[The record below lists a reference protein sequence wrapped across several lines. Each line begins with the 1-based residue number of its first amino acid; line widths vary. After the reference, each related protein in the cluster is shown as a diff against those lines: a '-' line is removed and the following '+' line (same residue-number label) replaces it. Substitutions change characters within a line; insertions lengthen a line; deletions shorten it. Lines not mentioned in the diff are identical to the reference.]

1 MTPTLTRRILKWST
15 AGPMPAYERRCDS
28 SLMDLPETPGSGE
41 PAGHPPARPLCAA
54 SLRSRTPERKHMAGS
69 ANDGALV
76 HEKGCD
82 LGRTENPA
90 SQEFH
95 NFANVTNAIIWEAVA
110 AVTRARISIAKGRLL
125 CEQTRELRVQ
135 AQDARN
141 RVHALGV
148 RAAYSV
154 ERAHLAAEWVA
165 LVAARPRLRAVGSVP
180 RSTASVGPTRRLDEP
195 EIEGDFPREDEPS
208 AVTPACDRRAWQH
221 PPRGH
226 PDDLL
231 PNAAAQDDA
240 VAGNFHVIE
249 RHPVRAVH
257 HDDTPPVW
265 LGGSGGRRV
274 SQSPRSEEHT
284 SELQSHHDLVCRLLL
299 EKKKKTQLRQT
310 DTT

>member
-1 MTPTLTRRILKWST
+1 
-15 AGPMPAYERRCDS
+15 
-28 SLMDLPETPGSGE
+28 
-41 PAGHPPARPLCAA
+41 
-54 SLRSRTPERKHMAGS
+54 MAGS
-69 ANDGALV
+69 VNDGALV

-82 LGRTENPA
+82 MGWTENPA

-195 EIEGDFPREDEPS
+195 EIERDFAWEHEPP
-208 AVTPACDRRAWQH
+208 VVDRQDGRAGQH
-221 PPRGH
+221 ATLGH
-226 PDDLL
+226 PDD
-231 PNAAAQDDA
+231 PHAHAAHHHEIPAPDH
-240 VAGNFHVIE
+240 FHVIE
-249 RHPVRAVH
+249 CDAPRAVPH
-257 HDDTPPVW
+257 RAGTVRPFW
-265 LGGSGGRRV
+265 SRA
-274 SQSPRSEEHT
+274 Q
-284 SELQSHHDLVCRLLL
+284 
-299 EKKKKTQLRQT
+299 
-310 DTT
+310 

>member
-1 MTPTLTRRILKWST
+1 
-15 AGPMPAYERRCDS
+15 
-28 SLMDLPETPGSGE
+28 
-41 PAGHPPARPLCAA
+41 
-54 SLRSRTPERKHMAGS
+54 MAGS

-195 EIEGDFPREDEPS
+195 EIERDF
-208 AVTPACDRRAWQH
+208 AWEH
-221 PPRGH
+221 
-226 PDDLL
+226 
-231 PNAAAQDDA
+231 
-240 VAGNFHVIE
+240 E
-249 RHPVRAVH
+249 
-257 HDDTPPVW
+257 PPVVDRQD
-265 LGGSGGRRV
+265 GRA
-274 SQSPRSEEHT
+274 
-284 SELQSHHDLVCRLLL
+284 
-299 EKKKKTQLRQT
+299 
-310 DTT
+310 

>member
-54 SLRSRTPERKHMAGS
+54 SLRSRTPERKDMAGS

-141 RVHALGV
+141 RVQMALTNLTSKS
-148 RAAYSV
+148 RNISFISSRDPNAQRSAYS
-154 ERAHLAAEWVA
+154 
-165 LVAARPRLRAVGSVP
+165 
-180 RSTASVGPTRRLDEP
+180 RSR
-195 EIEGDFPREDEPS
+195 
-208 AVTPACDRRAWQH
+208 W
-221 PPRGH
+221 
-226 PDDLL
+226 
-231 PNAAAQDDA
+231 
-240 VAGNFHVIE
+240 
-249 RHPVRAVH
+249 
-257 HDDTPPVW
+257 
-265 LGGSGGRRV
+265 SGGG
-274 SQSPRSEEHT
+274 
-284 SELQSHHDLVCRLLL
+284 
-299 EKKKKTQLRQT
+299 
-310 DTT
+310 